1 MAVVAWGS
9 VAHGDTPRTILHPQY
24 LVTPRVRAHHA
35 SRAIDAGSAAATLGA
50 RGPADPRADAA
61 VTGAT
66 RRMGGA
72 DGRQRQVSR
81 DGSVV
86 ASRAFPPEGVVTV
99 DDRPEDLAAAGSRPA
114 LVPVWLENLAAFGW
128 RIIAIVGLA
137 VVIVWIALVLIS
149 VTASLVLSA
158 VLAAAAAPLV
168 IRLRERGWPRV
179 RAALAAWAAIGLV
192 ILGGLAFAVI
202 AFVPAIADV
211 LRGLQAGLD
220 ALKSGSAG
228 VTLSP
233 EAASTLDQVASVVT
247 ALVKDQLGDLA
258 ARVSLTA
265 TIAILSTFLTFFILL
280 DADHGADWA
289 LQGVHSADRE
299 ALRIRGRDAALR
311 VGGFVRALAATAAVR
326 AAAMLAIMLVLG
338 TPFAAPLAA
347 ALLVGGMIP
356 YLGALVAYLLVIL
369 VAFGGQGLVPALLVL
384 AAAVVIEIAITAGR
398 SRFESPGSALRV
410 HPAIAL
416 LALPI
421 GAVAAGVIGMI
432 VAVPV
437 AGFLQ
442 QVTGSA
448 LAAFQPRLP
457 AIAATG
463 PVVPGW
469 LDRLA
474 QWSWRLL
481 VGIGILGLAVVLTI
495 QLSGPVLAVV
505 LAAVLAATLAPAASA
520 LHRRGMGHTPAALVA
535 TVGLIAGIS
544 VVLVLTVV
552 SLVKDVSE
560 IAAQAGAGASNVD
573 GSANSALAW
582 FPELISTITGGAL
595 DAVLAFAAMPAGLV
609 FVGTLAAI
617 LTFFF
622 LRDGVTAW
630 RWATGM
636 LAGWRR
642 TEVDAAGTRAA
653 GVLGGYM
660 IATGVISAFG
670 AATQFVIM
678 MILGLPLALPL
689 AVLSFFGGFI
699 PYIGSF
705 ITTGIALLVTIAVGS
720 PTDIAVMVV
729 FTLVFNIVQGN
740 FVAPLVYGRAVSI
753 HPAVVLVA
761 IPAGS
766 TIAGV
771 FGMFIVVPLIGVFVA
786 TWRTVLFVLGDQ
798 PGDGVQATADAAAPS
813 LPAGAE
819 TVPDE
824 AGASLPTPE
833 PAA

>member
-1 MAVVAWGS
+1 
-9 VAHGDTPRTILHPQY
+9 
-24 LVTPRVRAHHA
+24 VTPE
-35 SRAIDAGSAAATLGA
+35 DSAL
-50 RGPADPRADAA
+50 PAEP
-61 VTGAT
+61 TPGI
-66 RRMGGA
+66 
-72 DGRQRQVSR
+72 
-81 DGSVV
+81 
-86 ASRAFPPEGVVTV
+86 
-99 DDRPEDLAAAGSRPA
+99 
-114 LVPVWLENLAAFGW
+114 VPVWLGNLAAFGW
-128 RIIAIVGLA
+128 RILAIVGLA
-137 VVIVWIALVLIS
+137 LVIVWVALLLIS

-168 IRLRERGWPRV
+168 LRLRARGWPRV
-179 RAALAAWAAIGLV
+179 RAALAAWAVLGLV
-192 ILGGLAFAVI
+192 IVGGLALVAV
-202 AFVPAIADV
+202 AFVPVIADV
-211 LRGLQAGLD
+211 LRALQAGLD
-220 ALKSGSAG
+220 VVRSGSGGFA
-228 VTLSP
+228 LPP
-233 EAASTLDQVASVVT
+233 EVASTLDQAATVVS
-247 ALVKDQLGDLA
+247 AFVKDQLGELVG
-258 ARVSLTA
+258 RVSFVA
-265 TIAILSTFLTFFILL
+265 TVAVLSTFLTFFILM
-280 DADHGADWA
+280 DADHGAAWA
-289 LQGVHSADRE
+289 LQGVHPADRD
-299 ALRIRGRDAALR
+299 ALRLRGRDAALR
-311 VGGFVRALAATAAVR
+311 VGGFVRALAAVSAVR
-326 AAAMLAIMLVLG
+326 AAAMLVVMLVFG
-338 TPFAAPLAA
+338 TPLAGPLAGI
-347 ALLVGGMIP
+347 LLVSGLIP
-356 YLGALVAYLLVIL
+356 YLGALVAYLLIVLVALGGQGFWPAMVIL
-369 VAFGGQGLVPALLVL
+369 VAAVLVETVL
-384 AAAVVIEIAITAGR
+384 TLGR
-398 SRFESPGSALRV
+398 IRLEGSAALRV

-421 GAVAAGVIGMI
+421 GAVAAGAIGMI

-437 AGFLQ
+437 AAFLQ
-442 QVTGSA
+442 QMTGSA

-457 AIAATG
+457 AMSSTG

-481 VGIGILGLAVVLTI
+481 VGAGLLALGVVLTI

-520 LHRRGMGHTPAALVA
+520 LRRRGVGPTAAALGA
-535 TVGLIAGIS
+535 TVGLVAVITII
-544 VVLVLTVV
+544 LVLTVV
-552 SLVKDVSE
+552 SLVANMKE
-560 IAAQAGAGASNVD
+560 IVAQGTAGASSID
-573 GSANSALAW
+573 TSANGALSW
-582 FPELISTITGGAL
+582 VPDLVSKISGGAL

-609 FVGTLAAI
+609 FVGTLTCI

-622 LRDGVTAW
+622 LRDGVMAW

-642 TEVDAAGTRAA
+642 TEADAAGTRAA

-678 MILGLPLALPL
+678 AILGIPLALPL

-766 TIAGV
+766 TIAGI
-771 FGMFIVVPLIGVFVA
+771 FGMFIVVPLIGVVVA
-786 TWRTVLFVLGDQ
+786 TWRTVLFILGDG
-798 PGDGVQATADAAAPS
+798 PHAAGDEGGADGAGGTDPASASSETDIAADRPPPDVTPSPSQA
-813 LPAGAE
+813 PA
-819 TVPDE
+819 T
-824 AGASLPTPE
+824 
-833 PAA
+833 